1 MIKEELLNKAKDVF
15 KNIPR
20 MALYEHGQHI
30 RLEIL

>member
-1 MIKEELLNKAKDVF
+1 MINKAKDVF
-15 KNIPR
+15 QNIPR